1 MQNAEAKSGNEKFA
15 LGVRYVLVA
24 AIAVLAVLI
33 LKDARSARDINPLN
47 VPSAQAGIV
56 SAAPGYLV
64 MSQAVTLNDKFYLI
78 DTTKQVI
85 CVYHMNGDKIRL
97 GAARDFS
104 SDTEIVDSSVDVMT
118 ATGKRIESFE
128 GGTGISVTEAAEY
141 AEGLKKLLEEAE
153 KTKK

>member
-1 MQNAEAKSGNEKFA
+1 MENVERKSGNERFA

-33 LKDARSARDINPLN
+33 LKDARSARDVNPLR
-47 VPSAQAGIV
+47 VSDAQAGIV

-64 MSQAVTLNDKFYLI
+64 MSQSVTVADKFYII

-104 SDTEIVDSSVDVMT
+104 NDTEIVDSSVSVIT
-118 ATGKRIESFE
+118 AAGKRVDSFE
-128 GGTGISVTEAAEY
+128 GGSGVSVTEAAEY
-141 AEGLKKLLEEAE
+141 AEGLKKLLEDAE
-153 KTKK
+153 KKK